1 MTITSFLLVIATS
14 FPGLAFSQD
23 ADKTFY
29 FTRPASNADMTALVT
44 SARTMLALQDI
55 SIDQEQQALVTHGPV
70 EKLVALDWLFHQLD
84 PAAANRS
91 SAPAE
96 YKFSD
101 DVISVIPLSPDA
113 TVADITAVTTA
124 IRTVGDIIRLVPLIT
139 QKVLVARDTPEKIAA
154 ARWMV
159 GQLLPHD
166 GQAPKVD
173 SAPYPSPIVD
183 KTSEVAKAVIRIFRM
198 DPKTT
203 AGELTSTITAIRTI
217 ADLQRLFPFESGKAV
232 IASGP
237 PEKIAVA
244 GWLVNELA
252 RAPDTGSIHQTTMPS
267 IEDGTVEL
275 FYVGKPVDVAPLAA
289 EIRTTLGLKRVF
301 PLPHSAVILRGR
313 ADEVKMAALL
323 VSNFAGGQ

>member
-139 QKVLVARDTPEKIAA
+139 QKVTGGARHAEKIAA

-183 KTSEVAKAVIRIFRM
+183 KNIGSCESSHPYLSDGSQDHSRGTHLNHNGNPHNRGLAAPVSIRIRKSGDREWPAREDRGGGLVGERTGESAGYRLHTSNKPCRALRM
-198 DPKTT
+198 
-203 AGELTSTITAIRTI
+203 ER
-217 ADLQRLFPFESGKAV
+217 
-232 IASGP
+232 
-237 PEKIAVA
+237 
-244 GWLVNELA
+244 
-252 RAPDTGSIHQTTMPS
+252 
-267 IEDGTVEL
+267 
-275 FYVGKPVDVAPLAA
+275 
-289 EIRTTLGLKRVF
+289 
-301 PLPHSAVILRGR
+301 
-313 ADEVKMAALL
+313 
-323 VSNFAGGQ
+323 